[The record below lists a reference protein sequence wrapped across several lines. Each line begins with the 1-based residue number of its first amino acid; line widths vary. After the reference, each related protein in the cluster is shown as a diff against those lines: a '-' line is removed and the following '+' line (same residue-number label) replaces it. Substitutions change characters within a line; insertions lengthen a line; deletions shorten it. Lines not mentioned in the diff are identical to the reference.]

1 LAYLRHAI
9 FPNPLTSRYAQPVDS
24 EWDAPENQPLRFNP
38 PDGWRTP
45 HATWVALHQGFEPP
59 ADWAPYPGCPAA
71 PPQWPFW
78 EENGAAWYAFFRHF
92 QPPLTRGLGG
102 WFALTAAG
110 LFLMTATP
118 FFLGWPEFLI
128 WGLVGMAGAITG
140 VWGIT
145 RYFTKSA
152 ARPTEDPMA
161 IVRRVTEQR
170 RENYFH
176 QRYEKRGQRGT
187 EEQSFQEFIDALCAW
202 WWRENASTEE
212 SS

>member
-1 LAYLRHAI
+1 
-9 FPNPLTSRYAQPVDS
+9 
-24 EWDAPENQPLRFNP
+24 
-38 PDGWRTP
+38 
-45 HATWVALHQGFEPP
+45 
-59 ADWAPYPGCPAA
+59 
-71 PPQWPFW
+71 
-78 EENGAAWYAFFRHF
+78 
-92 QPPLTRGLGG
+92 
-102 WFALTAAG
+102 
-110 LFLMTATP
+110 
-118 FFLGWPEFLI
+118 
-128 WGLVGMAGAITG
+128 MAGAITG